1 MTHISGYLE
10 LTGARMYYEV
20 NGGGPPLVLMHAG
33 IADRRMWAGQIGAL
47 SRHYTVITPDFRGY
61 GSSVAQQSPF
71 RYYEDI
77 CRLLQHLK
85 IGKAALV
92 GCSIGGLTALKLMIA
107 HPEAVACAVLVAP
120 GLSEYEYTDAGTLA
134 KDAELSAL
142 AAAGK
147 RDDVVRLLVDLWVVG
162 LKRSRQAVSREAQEL
177 ALRMIKENYDMVMDR
192 LPETEPEF
200 GIIPN
205 LPKINAPV
213 LVMIGSDDLP
223 DMQAIAH
230 LVARKIPG
238 AREQL
243 IPGAAHLPNL
253 EREDLFNRTV
263 LDFLGSV
270 YKDAP

>member
-1 MTHISGYLE
+1 
-10 LTGARMYYEV
+10 MYYELDG
-20 NGGGPPLVLMHAG
+20 NGPPLVMLHAG
-33 IADRRMWAGQIGAL
+33 IADRRMWAGQVGVL

-61 GSSVAQQSPF
+61 GSSAAQQMPF

-77 CRLLQHLK
+77 YCLLQHLEV
-85 IGKAALV
+85 GKAAFV
-92 GCSIGGLTALKLMIA
+92 GCSIGGLTAMKLMIA

-120 GLSEYEYTDAGTLA
+120 GLREYECTDAGTLA
-134 KDAELSAL
+134 KDAELSDL

-147 RDDVVRLLVDLWVVG
+147 RDEVIRLLVDLWVVG
-162 LKRSRQAVSREAQEL
+162 LKRRRQAVNREAQEL

-192 LPETEPEF
+192 LPETEPEV

-205 LPKINAPV
+205 LPKINVPV

-230 LVARKIPG
+230 LVAQKIPG

-243 IPGAAHLPNL
+243 IPGAGHLPNL
-253 EREDLFNRTV
+253 EHEDLFNRTV

-270 YKDAP
+270 YKNAP